1 MITNARQAKSD
12 MSEAESEAT
21 AHSIQCKQKEQ
32 ANRRIC
38 HNGKDKIKD
47 WVTSQLKIKT
57 NLFHSLFFDID
68 FGMLHNCNNAAL
80 FQCPTISSSEREI
93 QVSISLMHRE
103 T

>member
-38 HNGKDKIKD
+38 HNGKDKVQD
-47 WVTSQLKIKT
+47 WVTSQLKVKQIYFT
-57 NLFHSLFFDID
+57 RFL
-68 FGMLHNCNNAAL
+68 
-80 FQCPTISSSEREI
+80 
-93 QVSISLMHRE
+93 
-103 T
+103 